1 MRSASVSVAKN
12 SLSALLRRVQR
23 GESILITDRG
33 IPIARLEPVTT
44 AGASVALASLVRE
57 GLVVPAKRSPSLDVL
72 DLPLPPLSRGVS
84 ASALLIEE
92 RESSP

>member
-23 GESILITDRG
+23 GETILITDRG
-33 IPIARLEPVTT
+33 VPIARLEPVTA
-44 AGASVALASLVRE
+44 AGAPAALATLVRE
-57 GLVVPAKRSPSLDVL
+57 GLLTPAKRSPTLDVL
-72 DLPLPPLSRGVS
+72 DLPLPAVSRGIS

-92 RESSP
+92 RESGH